1 MRVDLC
7 LVPGELNH
15 CHVLRRSVV
24 VIDVLRASTTIVTA
38 LAHGCRAIIPVEEVE
53 EAKRIAATIGDQ
65 HVLLGGERGGV
76 RIEGFALGNSP
87 SEYRTAAVKDSTI
100 VFTTTNGSRLFRMV
114 QNGALVLVGALV
126 NAEAVTRTLA
136 QAGQDV
142 LLVCA
147 GREGRFSAEDF
158 FCAGLLASRLLKL
171 SLRKVEL
178 SDAAQVAQRFAVG
191 RASAVRVLQ
200 RSEHGRFLA
209 SIGFADDLLVCAK
222 VDAYQ
227 IVPQYAEGVIRTLGT
242 ARENG
247 KARKPDVGQ
256 VRP

>member
-15 CHVLRRSVV
+15 CQVMHRSVV

-38 LAHGCRAIIPVEEVE
+38 FAHGCRAIIPVEEVE

-87 SEYRTAAVKDSTI
+87 REYRTAAVRDSTI
-100 VFTTTNGSRLFRMV
+100 VFTSTNGSRLFRAV

-126 NAEAVTRTLA
+126 NAEAVTRALA
-136 QAGQDV
+136 DAGQEV

-158 FCAGLLASRLLKL
+158 FCAGLFASRLLKL
-171 SLRKVEL
+171 SPREVEL
-178 SDAAQVAQRFAVG
+178 SDAAQIAQRFAAG

-209 SIGFADDLLVCAK
+209 SIGFAQDLAVCAE

-227 IVPQYAEGVIRTLGT
+227 VVPHYVEGVIR
-242 ARENG
+242 ARG
-247 KARKPDVGQ
+247 ADKGVAKVSKADVGQ